1 MSRESLVRKRHGW
14 FTLAGLCLA
23 AVVLA
28 AAITGP
34 SYERLADPAAD
45 QPSPVP
51 MALRPDDGPAAG
63 QAPPAPL
70 PPVDLSEPGSF
81 AIGTA
86 EVQIIDTNLI
96 QPQIQADTNW
106 SGAIRHIKEILPP
119 HTRPDWQVEGAAN
132 DLVAGELGDEI
143 RVQPGALW
151 PGLDQTPW
159 TPPDPTLAVGPEH
172 VIMTVNMALG
182 FYRKDGTLI
191 FSQNLDN
198 TGNPGFFE
206 DVGAGNFTFDP
217 KCFYD
222 HLTGRFVIVALEVY
236 GSTQSWIDIAV
247 SDDSDPTGV
256 WYKYRTNS
264 VIRVGNNTYWVDYPG
279 FGYDGQAYY
288 VSGNLFG
295 LNNGGFGGVLFRSFD
310 KQPLLSG
317 QPAVYT
323 DVRDGS
329 GASVQ
334 ACQHFGSNPVP
345 FFVSVA
351 STTSLRINAIEN
363 ALVAPVLRAT
373 TVSVPSFS
381 YPSGGAPNGGGTLDV
396 LDGRILNVHWRDGQ
410 LYAAHCVRL
419 SGKNQARWYHM
430 RTGNWPFSGSVTLV
444 QSGNVDGGVDD
455 RGAAYHTFFPAIYS
469 NRHGDVG
476 LVVGRSSTNKFASV
490 EVTGRKS
497 GDAPG
502 TMGPLQQLHIGSA
515 RANGRYGDY
524 YDIAVDPVN
533 DSTFWVIGE
542 YSQSNG
548 WATWIGSF
556 DVSSDCPGD
565 LDGDGDVDQAD
576 LATLLAAF
584 GLNDDGDVDGD
595 GDTDQADL
603 AILLAN
609 YGRSC

>member
-1 MSRESLVRKRHGW
+1 MTAKPALGTYRWFMIAGAPLVAIAL
-14 FTLAGLCLA
+14 T
-23 AVVLA
+23 
-28 AAITGP
+28 AAIMAP
-34 SYERLADPAAD
+34 SGKSDGG
-45 QPSPVP
+45 QTSSPLPPIP
-51 MALRPDDGPAAG
+51 MALRPDEGLGA
-63 QAPPAPL
+63 QEAPPAPL
-70 PPVDLSEPGSF
+70 PPVDLTEPGSF

-96 QPQIQADTNW
+96 EPQIQADTGW
-106 SGAIRHIKEILPP
+106 TGRIRQVKEILPP

-132 DLVAGELGDEI
+132 DLVAGELGGEI
-143 RVQPGALW
+143 RVQPGELW
-151 PGLDQTPW
+151 PGLNQTPW
-159 TPPDPTLAVGPEH
+159 TPPDPALAVGPEH
-172 VIMTVNMALG
+172 VVMTVNMAVG

-222 HLTGRFVIVALEVY
+222 HLSGRFVIVALEVY

-288 VSGNLFG
+288 VTGNLFG
-295 LNNGGFGGVLFRSFD
+295 LNNSGFGGVLFRSFD
-310 KQPLLSG
+310 KRPLLNG

-334 ACQHFGSNPVP
+334 AGQHFGSNSVP

-363 ALVAPVLRAT
+363 ALSTPVLRAT

-396 LDGRILNVHWRDGQ
+396 LDGRILNVHWRNGN
-410 LYAAHCVRL
+410 LYAAHCVRI

-430 RTGNWPFSGSVTLV
+430 QTGNWPFSGSVTLV

-476 LVVGRSSTNKFASV
+476 LVVGKSSTNKFASV
-490 EVTGRKS
+490 EVTGRRA
-497 GDAPG
+497 GDPPG
-502 TMGPLQQLHIGSA
+502 TMGPLQQLKIGSA

-524 YDIAVDPVN
+524 YDIAIDPVN

-542 YSQSNG
+542 YSESSG

-556 DVSSDCPGD
+556 DVTVNCPGD

-584 GLNDDGDVDGD
+584 GLNAGGDLDGD

-609 YGRSC
+609 FGTIC

>member
-1 MSRESLVRKRHGW
+1 MI
-14 FTLAGLCLA
+14 AGAPLIAIALT
-23 AVVLA
+23 
-28 AAITGP
+28 AAIMAP
-34 SYERLADPAAD
+34 SGKSDVEQTSSLP
-45 QPSPVP
+45 PPIP
-51 MALRPDDGPAAG
+51 MALRPDEGFG
-63 QAPPAPL
+63 MQEAPSAPL
-70 PPVDLSEPGSF
+70 PPVDLTEPGSF

-96 QPQIQADTNW
+96 EPQIQADTGW
-106 SGAIRHIKEILPP
+106 TGRIRQIKEILPP

-132 DLVAGELGDEI
+132 DLVAGELSGEI
-143 RVQPGALW
+143 RVQPGELW
-151 PGLDQTPW
+151 PGLNQTPW
-159 TPPDPTLAVGPEH
+159 TPPDPTLAVGPQH

-182 FYRKDGTLI
+182 FYRKDGTLL

-222 HLTGRFVIVALEVY
+222 HLSGRFVIVALEVY

-247 SDDSDPTGV
+247 SDDSDPMGV

-279 FGYDGQAYY
+279 FGYDGRAYY
-288 VSGNLFG
+288 VTGNLFG
-295 LNNGGFGGVLFRSFD
+295 LNNSGFGGVLFRSFD
-310 KQPLLSG
+310 KRPLLNG

-334 ACQHFGSNPVP
+334 AGQHFGSNSVP

-363 ALVAPVLRAT
+363 ALSTPVLRAT

-396 LDGRILNVHWRDGQ
+396 LDGRILNVHWRNGN
-410 LYAAHCVRL
+410 LYATHCVRI
-419 SGKNQARWYHM
+419 SNKNQARWYHM
-430 RTGNWPFSGSVTLV
+430 QTGNWPFSGSVTLV

-476 LVVGRSSTNKFASV
+476 LVVGKSSTNKFASV
-490 EVTGRKS
+490 EVTGRRA
-497 GDAPG
+497 GDPPG
-502 TMGPLQQLHIGSA
+502 TMGPLQQLKIGSA

-524 YDIAVDPVN
+524 YDIAIDPVN

-542 YSQSNG
+542 YSESSG

-556 DVSSDCPGD
+556 DVTVNCPGD
-565 LDGDGDVDQAD
+565 LDGDGDVDQTD

-584 GLNDDGDVDGD
+584 GLNAGGDLDGD

-609 YGRSC
+609 FGRIC